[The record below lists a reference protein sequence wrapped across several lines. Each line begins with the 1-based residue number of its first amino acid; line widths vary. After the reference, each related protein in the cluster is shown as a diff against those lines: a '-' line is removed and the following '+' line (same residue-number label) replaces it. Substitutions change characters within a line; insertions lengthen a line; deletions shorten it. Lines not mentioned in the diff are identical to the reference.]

1 MTKVIVYST
10 PSCMACRSTQ
20 TALDKAEIAFE
31 KIDLA
36 EDEVALARL
45 RENGYYAAPVVEVYN
60 EDALADV
67 WVGFRPDK
75 ISQLSN

>member
-1 MTKVIVYST
+1 MTKIIVYST

-20 TALDKAEIAFE
+20 TAFDKAEIAFE
-31 KIDLA
+31 KIDLTQDTA
-36 EDEVALARL
+36 ALDRL
-45 RENGYYAAPVVEVYN
+45 RDNGYYAAPVVEVYN
-60 EDALADV
+60 NDALTDI